1 MLRRGTAIIK
11 VFLTIIQ
18 LLSKTVKVRCTKIKD
33 GQTVCVSVVEAEP
46 PERKDVAGG
55 ELDAVLDDVAFF
67 GGGKLSA
74 AFGLAAGFE
83 GAVVY
88 PEVGDGGG
96 CDLVADSG
104 LVQEECL
111 AEAAGV

>member
-1 MLRRGTAIIK
+1 MLQNRQKAAEYGMEGNE
-11 VFLTIIQ
+11 LT
-18 LLSKTVKVRCTKIKD
+18 
-33 GQTVCVSVVEAEP
+33 CVSVIESEP

-67 GGGKLSA
+67 GGGELLA

-83 GAVVY
+83 GAAAY

>member
-55 ELDAVLDDVAFF
+55 EFDAVPDDVA
-67 GGGKLSA
+67 SI
-74 AFGLAAGFE
+74 
-83 GAVVY
+83 
-88 PEVGDGGG
+88 GGG
-96 CDLVADSG
+96 CR
-104 LVQEECL
+104 
-111 AEAAGV
+111 

>member
-11 VFLTIIQ
+11 VF
-18 LLSKTVKVRCTKIKD
+18 LSKTVKVRCTKIKD
-33 GQTVCVSVVEAEP
+33 GQIVCVSVVEAEP
-46 PERKDVAGG
+46 PERKDVAGR

-67 GGGKLSA
+67 GGGELSA

>member
-46 PERKDVAGG
+46 PDRKDVAGG
-55 ELDAVLDDVAFF
+55 EFDAVPDDVALF
-67 GGGKLSA
+67 GGGKLLA

-83 GAVVY
+83 GAAAY

-96 CDLVADSG
+96 SDLVADPG